1 MVEEGYQNVRESW
14 PIYDTVLIGLSDNE
28 SAKYPGG
35 FTSFAAM
42 AAQDEIPFLNI
53 RNSSEVGLS
62 YTNISS
68 KDKTP
73 WPFYLDSF
81 GIRFIYPDPNENA
94 SSEHNGVVAASKIF
108 MHEVLDHCYFQFWI
122 REDVRLTIKPA
133 MMQAGFGP
141 QGFIA
146 GNSTQNSWFASLI
159 TNGQPNMG
167 NRWRN
172 VGYTMNIPRD
182 TPIKG
187 VLRFSEYGKA
197 LLRQLNTVAGF
208 DFAEEDS
215 FQALARIE
223 LTLFGKRDVQQRG
236 EYHMD

>member
-1 MVEEGYQNVRESW
+1 MPDYQNVRESW
-14 PIYDTVLIGLSDNE
+14 PIYDTVLIGLTE
-28 SAKYPGG
+28 AQAAKYPGG
-35 FTSFAAM
+35 FQTFTQMSQ
-42 AAQDEIPFLNI
+42 QDEIPFLNI
-53 RNSSEVGLS
+53 RNSSEAGLS

-73 WPFYLDSF
+73 WPYYLDSF
-81 GIRFIYPDPNENA
+81 GMRFIYPTPNANGSA
-94 SSEHNGVVAASKIF
+94 EHSAVLACSKIF
-108 MHEVLDHCYFQFWI
+108 ETEILDHCYFQFSI
-122 REDVRLTIKPA
+122 REDIRLTIKPA

-141 QGFIA
+141 QGFMA
-146 GNSTQNSWFASLI
+146 AVNTQNSFFVSNI

-172 VGYTMNIPRD
+172 VGYTMDIPRD

-187 VLRFSEYGKA
+187 VIRFSPYGK
-197 LLRQLNTVAGF
+197 LLLQQLNTVAGF
-208 DFAEEDS
+208 DFEEQDT

-223 LTLFGKRDVQQRG
+223 LSLFGKRDVQQRG